1 MLELPAT
8 AAWVFL
14 TVAAP
19 VALWV
24 IWSDMRAMRIPNAAV
39 ATLMV
44 GYLVLGLFV
53 LPLAAW
59 GIGWAHFAVVL
70 VLGFLLNLTGA
81 VGAGDAKFAAAM
93 APFVA
98 AADVALFLMLF
109 ALVVVAAFVT
119 HRGVRAVPALRGLT
133 PDWSSWQRRRDFPM
147 GFALGGALLLYL
159 LLAALQPG

>member
-1 MLELPAT
+1 MLSLPAS
-8 AAWVFL
+8 AAWLFL
-14 TVAAP
+14 PVAAP

-39 ATLMV
+39 LTLMA
-44 GYLVLGLFV
+44 GYAVLGLLV
-53 LPLAAW
+53 LPLSGWA
-59 GIGWAHFAVVL
+59 IGWAQFAVVL
-70 VLGFLLNLTGA
+70 VLGFLLNAAGA

-98 AADVALFLMLF
+98 LPDAAPFLLLFS
-109 ALVVVAAFVT
+109 LVLLAAFAT

-133 PDWSSWQRRRDFPM
+133 PEWRSWQRRDFPM

-159 LLAALQPG
+159 MLAALQPG